1 MHFKFMRLLLMVLAM
16 LQADVRYS
24 AAEEVEANV
33 MIKNAIL
40 DADEVRILDSFSDDL
55 EKLTGFRSMTPKG
68 KTLMAEI
75 FAKADFRGLGNPDG
89 TQDPTGG
96 GGFNTCRSLI
106 LCIYKNKRLTHQMTI
121 VAGDYIYLV
130 VPKDAWYETSFAS
143 VPKENS
149 PVGVNASSIEDI
161 IRRDVKKLASE
172 GEWKESLSWTGDAD
186 ELDTQIEKFMPGI
199 VEPPAPKPVPGEGR
213 PE

>member
-1 MHFKFMRLLLMVLAM
+1 MRLLLMALVA
-16 LQADVRYS
+16 LQANVLSS
-24 AAEEVEANV
+24 AAEEIEANV
-33 MIKNAIL
+33 MIKNAIM
-40 DADEVRILDSFSDDL
+40 DADEVLILDSFSNDL
-55 EKLTGFRSMTPKG
+55 TRLTGYQSVTPKG
-68 KTLMAEI
+68 RTLMAEL

-96 GGFNTCRSLI
+96 GGFNTDRSLI

-130 VPKDAWYETSFAS
+130 VPKDAWYETSFTS

-172 GEWKESLSWTGDAD
+172 GEWKVTLSWAGEAD
-186 ELDTQIEKFMPGI
+186 EIDPQIEKFMPGI
-199 VEPPAPKPVPGEGR
+199 VTPPAPKPAP
-213 PE
+213 